1 MILGRPTNLWLGLVT
16 LLSGALV
23 ATAITLGADPV
34 AVGTLGSVWS
44 GVLGGA
50 ILLIANQP
58 PTLQTGDKYVVTTP
72 AGYPNVEKVAN
83 TNLTPTPP
91 AVDPLP
97 PVPAGGG

>member
-23 ATAITLGADPV
+23 ATAITLGADPT

-58 PTLQTGDKYVVTTP
+58 PTVNAGDDIRVVTPPGQDNQTIQATIP
-72 AGYPNVEKVAN
+72 P
-83 TNLTPTPP
+83 LTPTP
-91 AVDPLP
+91 
-97 PVPAGGG
+97 